1 MLSPSTRFLSFL
13 GTRSVGVEPDTYS
26 PTTNLVFSW
35 GTNTSFADKQ
45 EALDALLNV
54 LKKVGKPS

>member
-1 MLSPSTRFLSFL
+1 M